1 METVPC
7 HLGLDGGW
15 ELQMWGS
22 EQPEV
27 HHSGLNTQAQPGR
40 SSHLTDSSLLTTYL
54 WYVALDVKVGRKF
67 EHL

>member
-40 SSHLTDSSLLTTYL
+40 SSHLTDSQTLPC
-54 WYVALDVKVGRKF
+54 
-67 EHL
+67 